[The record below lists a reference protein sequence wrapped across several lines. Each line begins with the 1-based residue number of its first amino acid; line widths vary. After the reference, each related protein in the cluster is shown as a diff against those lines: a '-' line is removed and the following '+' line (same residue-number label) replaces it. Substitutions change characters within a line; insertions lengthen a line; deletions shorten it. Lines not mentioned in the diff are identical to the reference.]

1 MMKKGLTISI
11 YGYNIKIEITV
22 DGNFERDQHMAWMV
36 WDYPEPA
43 EETPEP
49 RCPVCGEVCGTVY
62 RDRYFEIVGCDE
74 CVMAHDAGETEEC
87 FLPR

>member
-1 MMKKGLTISI
+1 
-11 YGYNIKIEITV
+11 
-22 DGNFERDQHMAWMV
+22 MAWMV

-43 EETPEP
+43 KEEPEA
-49 RCPVCGEVCGTVY
+49 RCPVCGEVCGTVF

-74 CVMAHDAGETEEC
+74 CVTVHDAGATEEC